1 MKRALLIALATAAL
15 CAVALLAVRWGLEAA
30 MPDYPAALSA
40 EAAEEKITGMWLTE
54 QAAEQDNSLLIFG
67 SSELKTTDICTHPAN
82 FFADTGLQVDLIGR
96 APASP
101 SSTPWP
107 SAPRVRRCG
116 GGRSC

>member
-67 SSELKTTDICTHPAN
+67 SSELKTTDICTHPA
-82 FFADTGLQVDLIGR
+82 TSSRIR
-96 APASP
+96 ASR
-101 SSTPWP
+101 WI
-107 SAPRVRRCG
+107 
-116 GGRSC
+116 